1 MLDPHEIIKLRE
13 HLSASADWGPVALE
27 AGLASSPID
36 MEASSDW
43 DTVFIEHPRP
53 KAVPFTPPA
62 FVLGDPI
69 DRSCLNGIGKSSVH
83 IPPHVVSV
91 ARNVRIVG
99 WRALLGEAGGL
110 HVGGLS
116 IRNKE
121 QLDRVAQQVLENH
134 QGFLLML
141 DSSGKPHLLYRP
153 ASRNFELDGLGAY
166 ISTVEPGNYGSFLFR
181 VLPALL
187 MLGHLKLALDY
198 LIVPERTNWMM
209 RALDLVGLGHLRVFS
224 TRETVGLVCPEI
236 YVVSDIDNEAFLDS
250 FTLNRMRSLAGFCVN
265 CFPLAAP
272 SIGRIYV
279 SRALATLR
287 SARNRNLVNEELI
300 ETAARHR
307 GFKVIHPETLTFEQ
321 QVALFASASLIAGPS
336 GSGMLNSAFASPGT
350 RVIDLESFHF
360 TVRQHAKLYA
370 SSQKEYGFVFG
381 MTLDEIGRP
390 LHNRSWHLKLED
402 FNAALDLFGA

>member
-13 HLSASADWGPVALE
+13 HLSASADWNSVALE
-27 AGLASSPID
+27 AGLASSRVGL
-36 MEASSDW
+36 ENSAEW
-43 DTVFIEHPRP
+43 DIVFAEYPRP
-53 KAVPFTPPA
+53 KTVPFTPPT

-69 DRSCLNGIGKSSVH
+69 DRSCLHGIGKSNVQ

-110 HVGGLS
+110 YIGGLP

-141 DSSGKPHLLYRP
+141 DSSGESHVLYRP
-153 ASRNFELDGLGAY
+153 ASRNFKLEGLGAY

-181 VLPALL
+181 MLPALL

-209 RALDLVGLGHLRVFS
+209 KALDLVGLGHLPVFS
-224 TRETVGLVCPEI
+224 TRETAGLVCPEM

-250 FTLNRMRSLAGFCVN
+250 FTFNRMQSLARGCVSR
-265 CFPLAAP
+265 FTLTAP
-272 SIGRIYV
+272 SVGRIYI
-279 SRALATLR
+279 SRALASLR
-287 SARNRNLVNEELI
+287 SVRNRNLVNEELI
-300 ETAARHR
+300 ETAARYR
-307 GFKVIHPETLTFEQ
+307 GFKVVYPETLTFEQ
-321 QVALFASASLIAGPS
+321 QVAMFASANLVAGPS
-336 GSGMLNSAFASPGT
+336 GSGMLNSTFAPPGT
-350 RVIDLESFHF
+350 RIIDLESFHY

-381 MTLDEIGRP
+381 RPLDETGRP
-390 LHNRSWHLKLED
+390 LHNRSWHLDPED